1 MGALTVTSVSTF
13 TSCKDYDSDI
23 SNLQGQIDKAALSS
37 TVDELKSQVEANK
50 TSAAAAATS
59 AEDAMKKAIAAND
72 AVNGVVSSIGDIQG
86 DLDELADAINTNADA
101 AASLIDSLANAG
113 KAQDSSISTNAGN
126 IATNTGKIADIKTEI
141 TKLQTANKAAADS
154 AASALAKNKQLS
166 KDLENAIKQWG
177 QSKDGYYTAAQID
190 AKLDSLKDAIAQA
203 SDDSIAS
210 LKTVVNGY
218 KTGINALYT
227 AVTGVSLVIGGN
239 GTAFST
245 DLRFEVG
252 TINTPGGVD
261 LYTFG
266 KDEVDDKAAKM
277 SATPTKEYKKGGEV
291 RFANTLL
298 VRVNP
303 VNANITKDM
312 VKLVDAQG
320 NDLSN
325 TFDITKVERYNEQ
338 ITKAS
343 SESGLWKV
351 TIEVKEGVKNADI
364 EKKAADSDSHIC
376 YAVAVNNTASQA
388 EAYKDAADRY
398 VVSAYDVTIG
408 ENESYEAATGY
419 LSDVKIKAASAS
431 EWSTVGDLKSTA
443 ANAARKK
450 PLYVQNG
457 ENILISF
464 DTDELKNV
472 DRFYVV
478 RDDSHAGDDASDAS
492 ELNAW
497 KKYGYKGLGEVVAVE
512 KGAGKDTLQISI
524 PADAKVGDEIQFRM
538 FAINYDGSLVENY
551 SGAGDIKYNGKSFR
565 VYVGAKTT
573 TVTAVGALKPI
584 AANTT
589 TFETGWLEI
598 SGELTNN
605 ELLNKTSVT
614 LKLGDLEIPATVA
627 YAKDAN
633 GTAVGTNDKIKY
645 VKLTITNMQDNDNQF
660 LLTKWTNGAAA
671 TGVIEDDNQP
681 VVNSIGLS
689 ITKNLP
695 TAEDFETFKKY
706 TWKDNQKE
714 GDTYTCYV
722 YPYTSTL
729 RAAWTTPYTENT
741 GGFKNMVN
749 AITDLYA
756 NNSITIANAKADND
770 GKYTENL
777 DVDVSAYVTGGI
789 ASTMNLAIPA
799 QKDAAGTELID
810 GKTKHASTI
819 YYNFGYVNS
828 DKPTEQYKVA
838 VETYNTIFA
847 CPLEESV
854 QKLDWVQYEVS
865 GATATKPAVM
875 GDGNYLTYGSTTTV
889 VENLFTL
896 IKSTNSFD
904 NTEFGKQTLADLLA
918 GDNPKYVNCT
928 AELLSKGSNKAD
940 YYTATVSN
948 GQITFTEVSGTSNP
962 TADVASTLVIKLT
975 DAFGHVHVYKL
986 PFTVKKA

>member
-23 SNLQGQIDKAALSS
+23 SNLQGQIDKAALSTDVQS
-37 TVDELKSQVEANK
+37 LKTQVE
-50 TSAAAAATS
+50 TAASNASTAATS

-227 AVTGVSLVIGGN
+227 AVTGVSLVIGGD

-245 DLRFEVG
+245 DLHFEVG
-252 TINTPGGVD
+252 TINTPDGVD

-364 EKKAADSDSHIC
+364 EKKTADGDSHIC

-419 LSDVKIKAASAS
+419 LSNVKIKAASAS
-431 EWSTVGDLKSTA
+431 EWSNVGDLKATA
-443 ANAARKK
+443 ANVARKS

-464 DTDELKNV
+464 DAEELKNV

-584 AANTT
+584 ATNNT

-605 ELLNKTSVT
+605 ELLEKTSVT
-614 LKLGDLEIPATVA
+614 LKLGDLEIPAAVA

-633 GTAVGTNDKIKY
+633 GTAVGANDKIKY
-645 VKLTITNMQDNDNQF
+645 VKLTINNSQDTNNQY

-729 RAAWTTPYTENT
+729 RAAWTTPYSDNT
-741 GGFKNMVN
+741 GGYKNMVN

-777 DVDVSAYVTGGI
+777 DVDVSVSTGGI
-789 ASTMNLAIPA
+789 ASAMNLAIPA

-828 DKPTEQYKVA
+828 DKPSEQYKVA

-865 GATATKPAVM
+865 PATDTKPAVM

-889 VENLFTL
+889 VPNLFTL

-904 NTEFGKQTLADLLA
+904 NTEFGKQTLAYLLA
-918 GDNPKYVNCT
+918 GDNPKYVSCT

-948 GQITFTEVSGTSNP
+948 GAITFTEVSGTSNP